1 MEFEPWP
8 EPALVIFMDFLIII
22 SRKPSCLDGCSFF
35 HCLLFQ
41 IFNDF
46 EGEVHYIPSLG
57 VLFFNIIYY
66 LASGGSLI
74 FVFKRCHYV
83 IDNLICQMRILK
95 LIF

>member
-1 MEFEPWP
+1 MNQPNIIYHRSSLNWWKFKPWP

-22 SRKPSCLDGCSFF
+22 SRKPSCLSSCSFF

-57 VLFFNIIYY
+57 VLLF
-66 LASGGSLI
+66 
-74 FVFKRCHYV
+74 
-83 IDNLICQMRILK
+83 
-95 LIF
+95 